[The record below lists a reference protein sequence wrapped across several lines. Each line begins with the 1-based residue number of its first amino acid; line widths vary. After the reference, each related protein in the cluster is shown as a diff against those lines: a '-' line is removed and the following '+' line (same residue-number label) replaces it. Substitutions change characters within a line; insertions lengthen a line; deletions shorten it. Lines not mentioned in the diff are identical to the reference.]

1 MKIFSEELVGK
12 AVKDLKIAN
21 LSQATI
27 GEILLVAQYLEK
39 ETGIPFIR
47 MDQGS
52 PGLPV
57 NREGVK
63 AEIEALESGIGSQYP
78 AAAGIPELKNAA
90 SEFIKAF
97 MNLEISPRSCV
108 PTVGSVM
115 GSFSSFIACTQRTP
129 GKDKILFIDPGFPIQ
144 KVQLKIIGVQWREF
158 DIYSYRGEA
167 LREKLESELSQG
179 DIAAIVYSNPNNPAW
194 ICLEESELAIIGEL
208 ATKYDAIVLE
218 DLAYFCMDYRKDMG
232 HPYEPPYPP
241 TVARYTDNYILMLS
255 ASKIFSYAGQR
266 IAITCIS
273 DKLFERQFP
282 ALAQRYNDSGVFGQ
296 TLIASIMYMIT
307 SGCTYSTQY
316 AYAAM
321 LKGATEGKINFVEDT
336 REYAVRA
343 SKMKKIFKENG
354 FHIIYD
360 RDVTQEVGD
369 GFFFTL
375 GYGKM
380 SGGELLKELLYYGV
394 SSISLSTT
402 GSGQQGIRACT
413 SRMKEEL
420 YPVLEER
427 MKAFREDHPVTE

>member
-78 AAAGIPELKNAA
+78 AAAGIPELKSAA

-97 MNLEISPRSCV
+97 MDLEISPRSCV

-167 LREKLESELSQG
+167 LREKLEGELSQG

-208 ATKYDAIVLE
+208 ATKYDTIVLE

-343 SKMKKIFKENG
+343 SRMKKIFKENG

-375 GYGKM
+375 GYSKM